1 MALKKNKKC
10 GNITF
15 LYRTNDYPSN
25 LSRTYPP
32 VACMCRAYNLL
43 SLRVTLKMPLLIH
56 SQTHKNHA
64 AIHYSVETLVSTLRT
79 HNQLR
84 YKVHLNIP
92 IFFPLLLR
100 FTTLS
105 MNIRDNGN
113 CITIFFHQLISSNI
127 LRHRASR

>member
-1 MALKKNKKC
+1 
-10 GNITF
+10 
-15 LYRTNDYPSN
+15 
-25 LSRTYPP
+25 
-32 VACMCRAYNLL
+32 MCRVRAYNLL

-79 HNQLR
+79 HNPLR
-84 YKVHLNIP
+84 YKTHLNLPIP
-92 IFFPLLLR
+92 FFPLLLR

-105 MNIRDNGN
+105 MNIRSNGN
-113 CITIFFHQLISSNI
+113 FITIFFHQLILSNI